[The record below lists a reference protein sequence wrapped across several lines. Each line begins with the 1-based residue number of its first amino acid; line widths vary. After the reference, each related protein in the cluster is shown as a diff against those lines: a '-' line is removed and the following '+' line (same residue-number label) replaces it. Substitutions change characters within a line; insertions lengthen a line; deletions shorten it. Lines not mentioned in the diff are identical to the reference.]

1 MTHHQSQIPEGG
13 NPLCFILYAD
23 KTKLS
28 SFGTTKGYPVVAR
41 CANLPAAIRNGNG
54 FGGRRVVG
62 WLPIVMSQIPYL
74 LSFSDLFLRSPRIRK
89 NKRNEISSISSVLS
103 GISRSVL

>member
-1 MTHHQSQIPEGG
+1 MPHDQSQIPKGS

-28 SFGTTKGYPVVAR
+28 SFGTAKGYPVVT
-41 CANLPAAIRNGNG
+41 CCTNLPAAIQNGNG
-54 FGGRRVVG
+54 FGGRRVVR

-74 LSFSDLFLRSPRIRK
+74 LFW
-89 NKRNEISSISSVLS
+89 
-103 GISRSVL
+103 